1 MTSCAIPVSS
11 KPISARSG
19 SIGWRSPRNRRG
31 SSDMNRKLTRRSVT
45 AGLALGALASPGLGI
60 GFARAQAKSVKMA
73 MIAPLSGP
81 WARQG
86 QLLRQ
91 GAEMAIDEINQKGG
105 IQKLGGAKF
114 ELVVADAGDS
124 TEKAKNAAQR
134 LLSDQPDLI
143 GGFGSWLS
151 SFTLAVTEV
160 TERAQMPWLT
170 LSYSDAI
177 TNRGF
182 KFIFQTSP
190 TADHQAAETL
200 PTALKLAEAATGKR
214 PKTIGIF
221 QDNTAS
227 PVSFGKQLRE
237 GGGLDKAGLKAVVD
251 EVFTPPLSDATPLVG
266 KVRSA
271 RPDFLLLLMSA
282 MPDVKL
288 VLEKLDEFKLA
299 KGKMPLVGNGSPLG
313 APEMLKLIGPELLEG
328 MLFSVANWPLKG
340 QEEFI
345 ERFKKRTGEPFA
357 TQDALCGYGD
367 VAILKEA
374 LEAAGA
380 ADKLKVA
387 EAIRQMNL
395 TTGPAA
401 QFFPGPNQF
410 DGEGVRQDVPM
421 IFAQWQKGVPLT
433 VFPEDRALAKPFW
446 PSV

>member
-1 MTSCAIPVSS
+1 MT
-11 KPISARSG
+11 K
-19 SIGWRSPRNRRG
+19 SP
-31 SSDMNRKLTRRSVT
+31 TRRSVT
-45 AGLALGALASPGLGI
+45 AGLALGTLAAPGLRVGS
-60 GFARAQAKSVKMA
+60 AWAQTKSVKMA

-182 KFIFQTSP
+182 KFVFQTSP
-190 TADHQAAETL
+190 TADWQAAETL

-214 PKTIGIF
+214 PKTIGII

-227 PVSFGKQLRE
+227 PVSFGKFLRE
-237 GGGLDKAGLKAVVD
+237 GGGLEKSGLKAVVD
-251 EVFTPPLSDATPLVG
+251 QVFTPPLSDATPLID

-271 RPDFLLLLMSA
+271 KPDFLMLLTSA
-282 MPDVKL
+282 MPDCKL
-288 VLEKLDEFKLA
+288 VLEKLDEFKLSH
-299 KGKMPLVGNGSPLG
+299 GKVPLVGNGAPFGSPEL
-313 APEMLKLIGPELLEG
+313 LKTIGPELLEG
-328 MLFSVANWPLKG
+328 LLFSVANWPMKG
-340 QEEFI
+340 EEEFI
-345 ERFKKRTGEPFA
+345 ERFKKRTGEPFL
-357 TQDALCGYGD
+357 TQDGLCGYGD

-387 EAIRQMNL
+387 EAIRNMNL
-395 TTGPAA
+395 TEGPAA
-401 QFFPGPNQF
+401 RSFPGPIKF
-410 DGEGVRQDVPM
+410 DEKGRRQNVPM
-421 IFAQWQKGVPLT
+421 VFAQWQKGMPLT
-433 VFPEDRALAKPFW
+433 VLPEDRALAKVFCPKSLSK
-446 PSV
+446 PQAPP

>member
-1 MTSCAIPVSS
+1 
-11 KPISARSG
+11 
-19 SIGWRSPRNRRG
+19 
-31 SSDMNRKLTRRSVT
+31 MNFRPSRRSVT
-45 AGLALGALASPGLGI
+45 AGLALGALASPGFGI
-60 GFARAQAKSVKMA
+60 LSARSQEKSVKMA

-91 GAEMAIDEINQKGG
+91 GADMAMDEINQSGG
-105 IQKLGGAKF
+105 IKSLGGVKF

-134 LLSDQPDLI
+134 LLAEQPDLI

-160 TERAQMPWLT
+160 TERAQLPWLT

-190 TADHQAAETL
+190 TADWQAAQTL
-200 PTALKLAEAATGKR
+200 PTTLNLAEKATGKR
-214 PKTIGIF
+214 PKTIAIL

-227 PVSFGKQLRE
+227 PVSFGKYLRE
-237 GGGLDKAGLKAVVD
+237 GGGLEKAGLKPVVD
-251 EVFTPPLSDATPLVG
+251 EIFTPPLSDATPLVS
-266 KVRSA
+266 KIRSA
-271 RPDFLLLLMSA
+271 KPDFVLMLSSA

-288 VLEKLDEFKLA
+288 ILEKLDEFRLA
-299 KGKMPLVGNGSPLG
+299 RGKIPLIGNGAPYGSPEL
-313 APEMLKLIGPELLEG
+313 LTTIGPELLEG
-328 MLFSVANWPLKG
+328 FLFSVANWPLKG

-345 ERFKKRTGEPFA
+345 ADFKKRTGEPFA
-357 TQDALCGYGD
+357 TQDALCGYGH
-367 VAILKEA
+367 VWILKEA
-374 LEAAGA
+374 LEAAKS

-387 EAIRQMNL
+387 DAIRQMDL

-401 QFFPGPNQF
+401 RSFPGPIKF
-410 DGEGVRQDVPM
+410 DEKGRRENVPM
-421 IFAQWQKGVPLT
+421 VFAQWQKGVPIA
-433 VFPEDRALAKPFW
+433 VFPEDRAMAKAFW
-446 PSV
+446 PKS

>member
-1 MTSCAIPVSS
+1 MTH
-11 KPISARSG
+11 
-19 SIGWRSPRNRRG
+19 
-31 SSDMNRKLTRRSVT
+31 KLTRRS
-45 AGLALGALASPGLGI
+45 AAKGLALSAAALAFPAI
-60 GFARAQAKSVKMA
+60 GRAQAQSVKIA

-86 QLLRQ
+86 QLLRM
-91 GAEMAIDEINQKGG
+91 GSDMAIEDINSQGG
-105 IQKLGGAKF
+105 IKSLGGAKL
-114 ELVVADAGDS
+114 EIIYGDAGDN

-134 LLSDQPDLI
+134 LLSDHPDLV
-143 GGFGSWLS
+143 GGSGAWLS

-160 TERAQMPWLT
+160 TERAQIPWLT

-182 KFIFQTSP
+182 KFVFQTSP
-190 TADHQAAETL
+190 TAEWQAAQTV
-200 PTALKLAEAATGKR
+200 PTALDLAQSATGKR
-214 PKTIGIF
+214 PTTVGLIM
-221 QDNTAS
+221 DNTAS
-227 PVSFGKQLRE
+227 PTSFAKPLRE
-237 GGGLDKAGLKAVVD
+237 GGLEKAGLKLVVD
-251 EVFTPPLSDATPLVG
+251 QIFTPPLSDATPLIE
-266 KVRSA
+266 KVRSTK
-271 RPDFLLLLMSA
+271 PGFLLLLTSA
-282 MPDVKL
+282 MPDCKL
-288 VLEKLDEFKLA
+288 VLEKLDEFKLSH
-299 KGKMPLVGNGSPLG
+299 GKLPLVGNGAPFGSPEL
-313 APEMLKLIGPELLEG
+313 LKTIGPELLEG
-328 MLFSVANWPLKG
+328 LLFSVANWPTKG

-345 ERFKKRTGEPFA
+345 ERFKKKTGELFL

-401 QFFPGPNQF
+401 QFFPGPIKF
-410 DGEGVRQDVPM
+410 DEKGRRQDVPM